1 MWGER
6 GEGSAGEFVCMG
18 RKMLLPGRS
27 MPYAPVYS
35 GFSYLLWT
43 GSSPSLPGTPNMSW
57 HQGLGSSVLSVIRVS
72 LSSEHHPSFPILPF
86 LYWLS
91 FLLEALSLTAP
102 HTIPVPLGL
111 LPLVPSSCTT
121 L

>member
-43 GSSPSLPGTPNMSW
+43 GSSPSPPGTPNMSW
-57 HQGLGSSVLSVIRVS
+57 HQGLGSSRSLRNPCLLVL
-72 LSSEHHPSFPILPF
+72 
-86 LYWLS
+86 
-91 FLLEALSLTAP
+91 
-102 HTIPVPLGL
+102 
-111 LPLVPSSCTT
+111 
-121 L
+121 